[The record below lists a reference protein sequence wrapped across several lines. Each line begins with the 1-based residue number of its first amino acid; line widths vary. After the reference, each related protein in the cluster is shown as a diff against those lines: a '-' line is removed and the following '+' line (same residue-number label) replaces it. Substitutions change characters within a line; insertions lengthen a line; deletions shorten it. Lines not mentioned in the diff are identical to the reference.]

1 MKRKLKRNMELIGLS
16 LILIGI
22 FAIVIGILILA
33 FSKSTKVEGGGVVLI
48 GPFPII
54 FGSSERIIYIVLAIT
69 LIIMLIYIF
78 LAIRFSYKPS
88 I

>member
-1 MKRKLKRNMELIGLS
+1 MKRKFKRNMEIFGLA

-33 FSKSTKVEGGGVVLI
+33 SSKSAKVESGGAIFI

-54 FGSSERIIYIVLAIT
+54 FGTSERIIYIT
-69 LIIMLIYIF
+69 LIVALLIMLLYLSLI
-78 LAIRFSYKPS
+78 LFSWR
-88 I
+88 

>member
-1 MKRKLKRNMELIGLS
+1 MESIGLT
-16 LILIGI
+16 LILVGI

-54 FGSSERIIYIVLAIT
+54 FGSSERIVYIVLAIT
-69 LIIMLIYIF
+69 LIIMLLYLLTTVI
-78 LAIRFSYKPS
+78 LWR
-88 I
+88 

>member
-1 MKRKLKRNMELIGLS
+1 MKRKFKRNMELFGLA

-33 FSKSTKVEGGGVVLI
+33 FSRSAKVEGGGVIFI

-54 FGSSERIIYIVLAIT
+54 FGTSERIIYIT
-69 LIIMLIYIF
+69 LIVALLIMLLYIS
-78 LAIRFSYKPS
+78 LILFSWR
-88 I
+88 

>member
-1 MKRKLKRNMELIGLS
+1 MKRKFKRNMEIFGLA

-33 FSKSTKVEGGGVVLI
+33 SSKSAKVESGGVIFI

-54 FGSSERIIYIVLAIT
+54 FGTSERIIYIT
-69 LIIMLIYIF
+69 LIVALLIMLLYLF
-78 LAIRFSYKPS
+78 LILFSWR
-88 I
+88 